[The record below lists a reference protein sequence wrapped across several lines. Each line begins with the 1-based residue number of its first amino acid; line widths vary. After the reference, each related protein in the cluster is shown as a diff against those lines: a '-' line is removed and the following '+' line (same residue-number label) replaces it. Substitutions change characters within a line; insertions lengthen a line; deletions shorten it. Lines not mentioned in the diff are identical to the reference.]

1 MITASQIKGGEGYM
15 KRHLSANDYYCEN
28 ETVIG
33 YWRGKAAELLG
44 IEGQAVTA
52 EAFEA
57 LRTNKH
63 PLTDEKLRLRTTE
76 GMFHDI
82 VISCPKTISI
92 AALVGGDERLVKA
105 FEEVVDRT
113 FKHLESY
120 ASRRERQG
128 KSHNTENTVQT
139 SNGVAAVYHHD
150 TSRLLDP
157 QLHAHC
163 VFSNHTWCEQAQQ
176 WYALQPREMM
186 EQSKLSIRRAFYQDM
201 AKECRKL
208 GYDVHWK
215 YDPDQKQDVPRLRGI
230 TAEMELLF
238 SARSKQKVD
247 FIDRYQEMFG
257 QKPDERRVEYFI
269 KETKGPATKRFI
281 GEYEQAFGQKPEN
294 QIVQS
299 FVNDWR
305 SSKMANS
312 SQAEVLSSQ
321 LERLRPEQQHGLKKT
336 VQHAILS
343 QQAMNAPAIEPLQDQ
358 GASLMSQD
366 TDNARKKNKPQVAE
380 PVRQTPLGKRNLIK
394 SKSQHARVKRE
405 QTRRIEALRKIKRG
419 HAILNALNG
428 HPAGFIVRELTRQ
441 ARKRKQR

>member
-1 MITASQIKGGEGYM
+1 M

-33 YWRGKAAELLG
+33 YWRGKTAEILG

-57 LRTNKH
+57 LRSNKH
-63 PLTDEKLRLRTTE
+63 PLTEEKLRLRTTE
-76 GMFHDI
+76 GRFHDI
-82 VISCPKTISI
+82 VISCPKSISI
-92 AALVGGDERLVKA
+92 AALVGGDDRLVKA

-113 FKHLESY
+113 LKHLEFY

-128 KSHNTENTVQT
+128 NAHNTENTVRT
-139 SNGVAAVYHHD
+139 SNGIAAVYHHD

-163 VFSNHTWCEQAQQ
+163 VFSNHTWCEQEQQ

-186 EQSKLSIRRAFYQDM
+186 EQSKQSIRRAFYQDM
-201 AKECRKL
+201 AKECRRL
-208 GYDVHWK
+208 GYDVQWK
-215 YDPDQKQDVPRLRGI
+215 HDPHQKQDVPRLRGI

-247 FIDRYQEMFG
+247 FIERYKAMFG
-257 QKPDERRVEYFI
+257 QNPDERRVEYFI
-269 KETKGPATKRFI
+269 KETKGAATKRFI
-281 GEYEQAFGQKPEN
+281 GEYEQAFGQKPDN
-294 QIVQS
+294 MIVQS
-299 FVNDWR
+299 FVKDWR

-321 LERLRPEQQHGLKKT
+321 LKRLRPEHQHGLKKT
-336 VQHAILS
+336 VQHAILKR
-343 QQAMNAPAIEPLQDQ
+343 QAMNAPPAEPQREE
-358 GASLMSQD
+358 GTSLMPKALD
-366 TDNARKKNKPQVAE
+366 EVHKKETPQVVE
-380 PVRQTPLGKRNLIK
+380 PVRQISARKRNSTK
-394 SKSQHARVKRE
+394 RNSNKARVKRE
-405 QTRRIEALRKIKRG
+405 QASRIETLRKIKSG

-428 HPAGFIVRELTRQ
+428 HPAGFIARELTRQ
-441 ARKRKQR
+441 ARQRKQR